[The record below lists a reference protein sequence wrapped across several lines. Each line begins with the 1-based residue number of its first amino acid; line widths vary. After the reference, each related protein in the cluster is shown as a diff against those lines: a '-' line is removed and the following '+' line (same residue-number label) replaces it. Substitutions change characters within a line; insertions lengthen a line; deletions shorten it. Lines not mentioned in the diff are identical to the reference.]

1 MCSLAKYTQ
10 FPLYWRLTLL
20 MGWMW
25 INSILREPDKC
36 YIANILLLRQFCHH
50 ITALVIGMRHT
61 KIQNYKLVEKHTQIY
76 SKAKRKHTDTRK
88 MHTGPLIWACGIV
101 TLLPDIPA
109 SGCQQGLQL
118 EGQCWWQGGGG
129 ERDARVDRGQNQKF
143 VVSHG
148 QTGKIY
154 DRSGSSSAA

>member
-1 MCSLAKYTQ
+1 
-10 FPLYWRLTLL
+10 
-20 MGWMW
+20 MW

-36 YIANILLLRQFCHH
+36 YIANILLLRQFCRH

-129 ERDARVDRGQNQKF
+129 GKRCEGGQRAESEICRVTWSNREDLRQIRF
-143 VVSHG
+143 L
-148 QTGKIY
+148 I
-154 DRSGSSSAA
+154 SSIVLWL